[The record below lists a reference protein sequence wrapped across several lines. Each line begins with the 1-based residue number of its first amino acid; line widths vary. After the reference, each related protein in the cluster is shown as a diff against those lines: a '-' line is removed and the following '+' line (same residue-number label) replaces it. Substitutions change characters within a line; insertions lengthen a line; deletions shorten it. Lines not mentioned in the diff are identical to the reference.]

1 MRKYLSYILCTL
13 AAVVMTGCLELGVE
27 IVEVPAVAK
36 LQLKSTELVATRTPG
51 VPGLNENRIKQVQLY
66 FTADG
71 ENVLYYTKEELND
84 TDGVVE
90 DLPVVLPAGA
100 MEELFTNT
108 STCKLFV
115 VANAQDIVKETIKE
129 VKATAIALAQ
139 KTTAQ
144 DSLVMIG
151 LSENITKNA
160 EDNSVGGSV
169 DLKRVVAK
177 VEVILNIDKSI
188 TLGDSE
194 ETQSTWESAITAGE
208 NSISMLFS
216 GMTASTVE
224 GTKSSTPFE
233 FVQTS
238 FNTSESTDDLW
249 VVKQTVPF
257 YSYPTTWTHENENEI
272 ILTIP
277 WKRSGEEE
285 YKTYTYQI
293 PVNYEQ
299 MKLES
304 NYLYQLTV
312 NVGILGGLS
321 GDVTITPCSYVVID
335 WGTGTINTE
344 LSRPKYLVVDENNVV
359 MNNVNSYSVGY
370 ASSDAVSAV
379 ITKITKPDYSGTSAA
394 TVSIYSNETG
404 AATVTPGSSISGNK
418 NPFTISVNATDNQIS
433 LSHTLVNDNT
443 SDSFDFVPYDITVK
457 VTNQSGF
464 TEFITIRQY
473 PAVYVENHLNNNGVK
488 ETGTAVSGDSDGYN
502 GHGYGYVMVNTLY
515 ANRQDYNS
523 NGSTIQQWQTVESFD
538 ETSYNP
544 NMYIITTTAL
554 DASLA
559 DKYILG
565 DSREVNTYT
574 AKEVGFTSITDTR
587 NRTLEQYR
595 PTKTDRSDYLSPK
608 FRISSAYGQLGS
620 NVLDRTEAKLRCAAY
635 QEDGYPAGRWRLATY
650 AELEFIAMLC
660 ANDALPVS
668 LFGASDYWC
677 ATGALNIDT
686 DDGKV
691 SSTPSDTG
699 YLRCVYDDWYW
710 GNEQLK
716 DKSKYV
722 WGEVSTTAEINVT
735 L

>member
-1 MRKYLSYILCTL
+1 MRRLISYLFCSL
-13 AAVVMTGCLELGVE
+13 AVITMASCVKVGIED
-27 IVEVPAVAK
+27 IDVPAAAT
-36 LQLKSTELVATRTPG
+36 LQLKSTDLVATRTAG
-51 VPGLNENRIKQVQLY
+51 VTGLNENLIKQVQLY

-71 ENVLYYTKEELND
+71 ENVLYYTKEEVND

-100 MEELFTNT
+100 MEALFTNT
-108 STCKLFV
+108 NTCKLFV
-115 VANAQDIVKETIKE
+115 VANAQDIVKETITE

-144 DSLVMIG
+144 DSLVMTG
-151 LSENITKNA
+151 LSENITKKA
-160 EDNSVGGSV
+160 DDNSVGGSV

-194 ETQSTWESAITAGE
+194 ETKSTWESAITAGE

-216 GMTASTVE
+216 GMTASTVA
-224 GTKSSTPFE
+224 GNNSKTPFD

-257 YSYPTTWTHENENEI
+257 YSYPTTWTHETENEI

-299 MKLES
+299 MQLAS

-321 GDVTITPCSYVVID
+321 GDVVISPCSYVVID

-370 ASSDAVSAV
+370 ASSDDIASLE
-379 ITKITKPDYSGTSAA
+379 ILSITKPNYSGVTAK
-394 TVSIYSNETG
+394 TDVIYNKENSQGSTDGFTLSCDMSSKGNITL
-404 AATVTPGSSISGNK
+404 AHTLDNNINNSTFDYVPYTVT
-418 NPFTISVNATDNQIS
+418 VE
-433 LSHTLVNDNT
+433 
-443 SDSFDFVPYDITVK
+443 
-457 VTNQSGF
+457 VTNKSGF
-464 TEFITIRQY
+464 KETIVFKQY
-473 PAVYVENHLNNNGVK
+473 PAVFVENDLNEGTSDIWSNGN
-488 ETGTAVSGDSDGYN
+488 TGYN
-502 GHGYGYVMVNTLY
+502 GNGYGYVMVNSLI
-515 ANRQDYNS
+515 ANRTNYTDSNNS
-523 NGSTIQQWQTVESFD
+523 NKWQTVESFD
-538 ETSYNP
+538 GNSYNP
-544 NMYIITTTAL
+544 NMYVVTTTAL
-554 DASLA
+554 DAQTAKTYL
-559 DKYILG
+559 LG
-565 DSREVNTYT
+565 DSRDLNDYT
-574 AKEVGFTSITDTR
+574 AENIGFTSVEDTKGK
-587 NRTLEQYR
+587 TLQKYH
-595 PTKTDRSDYLSPK
+595 PTKTDREDYLSPK
-608 FRISSAYGQLGS
+608 FRIASAYGQLGD
-620 NVLDRTEAKLRCAAY
+620 NELTQAQARNRCAAY
-635 QEDGYPAGRWRLATY
+635 QEDGFPAGRWRLATT
-650 AELEFIAMLC
+650 AELKFIAMLC
-660 ANDALPVS
+660 AKNALPIS
-668 LFGASDYWC
+668 LFGGSYYWS
-677 ATGALNIDT
+677 ATHTYRIDT
-686 DDGKV
+686 TEGTV
-691 SSTPSDTG
+691 SQSTSNDG

-722 WGEVSTTAEINVT
+722 WGDQSTTAEINAT